1 MENVVSLFRS
11 TFRALDVVVVVFEF
25 LFAFSLR
32 AVAVVYS
39 FSCELVVTFDE
50 SVIFL

>member
-1 MENVVSLFRS
+1 MENVASLFHS
-11 TFRALDVVVVVFEF
+11 TFRALDVVVVFEF